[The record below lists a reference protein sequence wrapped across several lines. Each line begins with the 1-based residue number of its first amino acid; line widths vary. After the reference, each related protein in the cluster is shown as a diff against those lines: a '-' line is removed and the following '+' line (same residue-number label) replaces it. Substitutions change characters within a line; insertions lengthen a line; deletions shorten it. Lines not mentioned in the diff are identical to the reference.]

1 MGDSMHFFMAF
12 KPPTATKQQRKWYVG
27 KDGKPHS
34 HLSQAWLKAEDDLRA
49 HLEQHRP
56 QKPLEGPLILSV
68 TWCFP
73 LKGHDDGDPW
83 DTPPDTDNLQKGLK
97 DIMTKLGWWKD
108 DSQVF
113 SEHITKIHS
122 RIEGIRIDIEG
133 VDAL

>member
-1 MGDSMHFFMAF
+1 MGDPMHFFMAF

-56 QKPLEGPLILSV
+56 GKPLEGPLILNV

-73 LKGHDDGDPW
+73 LKGYPDGTPW